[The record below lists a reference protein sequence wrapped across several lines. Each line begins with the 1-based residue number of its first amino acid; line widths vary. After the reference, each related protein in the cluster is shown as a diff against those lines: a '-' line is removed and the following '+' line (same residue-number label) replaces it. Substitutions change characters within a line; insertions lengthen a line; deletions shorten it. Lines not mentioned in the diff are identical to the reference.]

1 MRPQFSASGQPAR
14 IDRKREVCAMLH
26 WWLIPLLLALVVVL
40 LAFYGVIKRQ
50 GGSGT
55 RTDGRTL
62 VDKPDEDSPPLE

>member
-1 MRPQFSASGQPAR
+1 
-14 IDRKREVCAMLH
+14 MLH

-40 LAFYGVIKRQ
+40 WVFYGVIKRQ
-50 GGSGT
+50 GGSGL